1 MIGILVYKSSNKLP
15 CNLCS
20 QYQCLMPCLEVHHL
34 KPPRLL
40 GRHSDSYSRFLLIG
54 VWYAILKPCSVDM
67 PPCFMIS
74 FWLAIGQNK
83 HPIRCQP
90 LSYSS
95 QCSTLTTS
103 LRKYQT
109 SSLVQSMIGFITILS
124 LPLTHCTPSTS
135 WLRVNWSNCSKLPLN
150 RSVFFALIIS
160 ASFLR
165 LRCTDSS
172 RLTPVSVTVPAP
184 FGFFQYGTTK
194 AH

>member
-1 MIGILVYKSSNKLP
+1 
-15 CNLCS
+15 
-20 QYQCLMPCLEVHHL
+20 MP
-34 KPPRLL
+34 
-40 GRHSDSYSRFLLIG
+40 
-54 VWYAILKPCSVDM
+54 
-67 PPCFMIS
+67 PPCFIIS

-90 LSYSS
+90 LSYNS

-109 SSLVQSMIGFITILS
+109 SSFVQSMIGFITILS

-150 RSVFFALIIS
+150 RSAFFALIIS

-172 RLTPVSVTVPAP
+172 RLYACNCNCPGSL
-184 FGFFQYGTTK
+184 GFFQYGATK

>member
-1 MIGILVYKSSNKLP
+1 
-15 CNLCS
+15 
-20 QYQCLMPCLEVHHL
+20 MP
-34 KPPRLL
+34 
-40 GRHSDSYSRFLLIG
+40 
-54 VWYAILKPCSVDM
+54 
-67 PPCFMIS
+67 PPCFIIS

-109 SSLVQSMIGFITILS
+109 SSFVQSMIGFITILS

-160 ASFLR
+160 ASFLW

-184 FGFFQYGTTK
+184 LVSFSTAQQKRIKRVGKALLLMQSWAKVSFGLSMVTSGYLLRINITNSGGSK
-194 AH
+194 VVRL